1 VGAFIVDLFNGLA
14 FGMILFL
21 IAAGLSLIMGVMG
34 ILNLAHGALYMVGG
48 YIGWTVAVHVDMG
61 FWAGALAAAL
71 CVAVVGFALE
81 RLLLRRLHGRFD
93 EQVLA
98 TLGVTYIL
106 TNAVIWIWGAE
117 PKVPFAPSVFGGS
130 TSLFGERY
138 ATVRIALIVI
148 GLVLAVALWWLQDRT
163 RLGAMVRAGMD
174 DAQMSR
180 AMGINVGA
188 ISAAVFAFGSL
199 VVGFSGVLGQQII
212 GVNPDLGLSMLLL
225 ALVVLIVG
233 GVGSV
238 QGALLGAV
246 LIGLVNSYGTALFPA
261 LAAFLPYA
269 AMILVLVV
277 RPHGLLGRPELVR
290 R

>member
-1 VGAFIVDLFNGLA
+1 VGSFVVDLFNGLA

-48 YIGWTVAVHVDMG
+48 YIGWTIAVHADLG
-61 FWAGALAAAL
+61 FWAGALGAAL
-71 CVAVVGFALE
+71 CE

-117 PKVPFAPSVFGGS
+117 PKVPFAPSVFDGS
-130 TSLFGERY
+130 VSLFGERY
-138 ATVRIALIVI
+138 ATVRVALIVI

-188 ISAAVFAFGSL
+188 VSATVFAFGSL

-212 GVNPDLGLSMLLL
+212 GVQPDLGLSMLLL

-246 LIGLVNSYGTALFPA
+246 LIGLVNSYGTSLFPS

-277 RPHGLLGRPELVR
+277 RPYGLLGRPELVR